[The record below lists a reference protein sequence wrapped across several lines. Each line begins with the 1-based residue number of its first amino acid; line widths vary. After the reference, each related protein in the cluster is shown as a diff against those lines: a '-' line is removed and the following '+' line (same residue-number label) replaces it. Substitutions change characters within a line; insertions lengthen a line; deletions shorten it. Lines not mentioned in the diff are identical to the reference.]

1 MATKNVSI
9 SLEAYKK
16 LAILKKHKES
26 FSDVI
31 IREIGKSKLRD
42 IYGILKGESGR
53 RFEKNIIEERKIKQK
68 LHGERNKKLM
78 REFNND
84 LS

>member
-9 SLEAYKK
+9 SVEAYRK
-16 LAILKKHKES
+16 LAMLKGHKES

-31 IREIGKSKLRD
+31 IREIGRGKLRD
-42 IYGILKGESGR
+42 IYGILKEESGKK
-53 RFEKNIIEERKIKQK
+53 FEKSILEERKIEQK
-68 LHGERNKKLM
+68 LHEERNKKLM
-78 REFNND
+78 RKFNND